1 MQRMPAAELGG
12 LLGEGSPVPGAKS
25 HQHMLLRD
33 LPDGAI
39 DALLELEG
47 GDSPLVFVELR
58 RLGGALA
65 DRGPGALSRVDGA
78 YSFFASGLRSRPVE
92 RHLNA
97 LLDALGP
104 WSSGRRYLSFMHRP
118 GDRRD
123 AFGPDHYARLAR
135 IKAAYDPH
143 GIFRVRHG
151 G

>member
-1 MQRMPAAELGG
+1 
-12 LLGEGSPVPGAKS
+12 
-25 HQHMLLRD
+25 
-33 LPDGAI
+33 
-39 DALLELEG
+39 
-47 GDSPLVFVELR
+47 VFVELR

-65 DRGPGALSRVDGA
+65 EDGPGALASVDGG
-78 YSFFASGLRSRPVE
+78 YSFFASGLRGRLVQ
-92 RHLNA
+92 RHLSA

-123 AFGPDHYARLAR
+123 AFGPERFARLAR